1 MSPAEQK
8 MGTAKMFP
16 LILSMSLPAM
26 FSMIIQA
33 LYNIVDSYYVAQ
45 YSEKALSA
53 VSLAYPL
60 QNLQIAFA
68 VGTAVG
74 VTSLISRQLGQGKR
88 EEAGHAATH
97 GIVLC
102 LATWVVFAV
111 YGAFFTTP
119 FFKLFESDPEIIHMG
134 DQYISVCLIFSFGS
148 FVVTMLEKILQAT
161 GNMIWPMVFQLVGA
175 ISNIILDPIFIFGYL
190 GVPAMGV
197 TGAAVATV
205 LGQIIS
211 MVVSIVVVMIKE
223 HAIEIH
229 FKGFR
234 LQLGVIK
241 NIYAVGLP
249 SIVMQA
255 IGTVMN
261 IAMNAILSA
270 FSTAAYT
277 VFGIYFK
284 LQSFVFMPVFG
295 LTQGLLPIMGYNY
308 GAKNK
313 KRLMSSMRQ
322 GCLIALV
329 IMTAGML
336 VFLIVPELL
345 LGIFN
350 PSAELLE
357 IGIPALRIV
366 CTCFVFAALGIVSSN
381 LFQAVGKGTYSL
393 IISLMRQLVILVP
406 VAYLLAKLTGNV
418 GLVWWAFPIAESVSL
433 ACSIIFFLRLYRK
446 ELHHLGE
453 N

>member
-1 MSPAEQK
+1 
-8 MGTAKMFP
+8 MFP

-33 LYNIVDSYYVAQ
+33 LYNIVDSYFVAQ

-97 GIVLC
+97 GIILC

-175 ISNIILDPIFIFGYL
+175 VSNIILDPVFIFGYF
-190 GVPAMGV
+190 GMPAMGV

-211 MVVSIVVVMIKE
+211 MVVSIVVVMVKE

-234 LQLGVIK
+234 LQWGVIK

-261 IAMNAILSA
+261 ILMNAILSA

-277 VFGIYFK
+277 VFGLYFK

-313 KRLMSSMRQ
+313 KRLMRAMKQ

-329 IMTAGML
+329 IMTVGML
-336 VFLIVPELL
+336 VFLIAPEML

-357 IGIPALRIV
+357 IGVPALRII

-393 IISLMRQLVILVP
+393 VISLMRQLVILVP

-418 GLVWWAFPIAESVSL
+418 ALVWWAFPIAESVSL
-433 ACSIIFFLRLYRK
+433 VCSFVFYLYLYRK

>member
-1 MSPAEQK
+1 

>member
-1 MSPAEQK
+1 MSPAESK

-88 EEAGHAATH
+88 EEAGHVATH
-97 GIVLC
+97 GIVLS
-102 LATWVVFAV
+102 LATWVIFAV
-111 YGAFFTTP
+111 YGAFFSTP

-175 ISNIILDPIFIFGYL
+175 VSNIILDPIFIFGYL

-211 MVVSIVVVMIKE
+211 MIVSIVVVMIKE

-234 LQLGVIK
+234 LQWGVIK

-261 IAMNAILSA
+261 IAMNAILSL

-313 KRLMSSMRQ
+313 KRLMSAMRQ

-336 VFLIVPELL
+336 VFLIAPDMLL
-345 LGIFN
+345 NIFN

-406 VAYLLAKLTGNV
+406 VAFLLAKLTGNV

-433 ACSIIFFLRLYRK
+433 VCSIVFFLRLYRK